1 MPTLRSGL
9 EYTTMS
15 TNTQGTAA
23 ELENQQPSTDA
34 AGQNIANQV
43 RLIKQVSESIRSGGL
58 FDGKKTT
65 TKGFILRA
73 DREFWGTA
81 GEFLTPKQQAEAVT
95 GAFHDTIIEAWAEA
109 TRRDPTIRD
118 SWDNL
123 KAWIQL
129 HYSDPEDPRCQAART
144 LKTLRFTKGALTQQL
159 REFEEALRELKIT
172 APMSNYFFLA
182 CMPDAVCTV
191 LNSMHG
197 RDYSNMSLTEL
208 QSKALP
214 LIESYQP
221 PSQQKTDNRP
231 PSKGH
236 KSSNGTGQY
245 KPGGKVADKTEFAV
259 LLNSLAAAPLPEG
272 GFYKPKD
279 VAALKANC
287 SDAAVNPDAAK
298 LKSFLNHHRLC
309 YVCRA
314 PGHSS
319 TGCPAKGAARK

>member
-1 MPTLRSGL
+1 
-9 EYTTMS
+9 MS

-58 FDGKKTT
+58 FDGEKTT

-182 CMPDAVCTV
+182 CMPDAACTV

-221 PSQQKTDNRP
+221 PSQPKTDNRP

-236 KSSNGTGQY
+236 KSSNDTGQY